1 MPPIRTSAASSS
13 STSEKPDSSSVVT
26 LGKAAIRAHGGGKT
40 PNDDQNDHLM
50 AYIQHLRARAEE
62 YQKME
67 NYLRR
72 KGEDEPSETDIEAA
86 AQKLRENVDSGIRK
100 LMKVSDV
107 YVQWRVYGLME

>member
-13 STSEKPDSSSVVT
+13 STSEKPESSSVVT
-26 LGKAAIRAHGGGKT
+26 LGKAAIRAHSGGKS
-40 PNDDQNDHLM
+40 PNDDDFM

-62 YQKME
+62 YQKVE

-107 YVQWRVYGLME
+107 HVQ